1 MGPLVIL
8 EKLHPPT
15 ALSYLKQPQ
24 RSDESRANQA
34 VATFLNEV
42 LIVLFG

>member
-1 MGPLVIL
+1 LVIL

-15 ALSYLKQPQ
+15 ALSYLNNHNEAMNPEQT
-24 RSDESRANQA
+24 RA

-42 LIVLFG
+42 